1 MLGWNEIPEMV
12 NLTRNNV
19 YTTPILAHTHTR
31 GVKANTI
38 NDFSKERDSQLPGI
52 FYHVFP
58 QRENWIEASWG
69 TWRLYMPSGNQ
80 PWTVAM
86 ENLQMEILMGKSSN
100 YKWRNFWLP
109 CLITGGYSSGL
120 FANFPR
126 KNLISIVLAKQWS
139 LKPTIDPR
147 SSGSTGQWLGVG
159 TPRSP
164 DAFGVHII
172 IVWLWMLRH
181 LDIPPAYLGIEPL

>member
-38 NDFSKERDSQLPGI
+38 NDFSKDHDSQLPGI

-100 YKWRNFWLP
+100 YSSDIACRLCTALAVQQRQRSQLGLRPRQVASPPDWSTLNHLTINGEIFDCHFWLP
-109 CLITGGYSSGL
+109 EGTAQVFL
-120 FANFPR
+120 
-126 KNLISIVLAKQWS
+126 LIS
-139 LKPTIDPR
+139 
-147 SSGSTGQWLGVG
+147 LG
-159 TPRSP
+159 RIW
-164 DAFGVHII
+164 FQ
-172 IVWLWMLRH
+172 
-181 LDIPPAYLGIEPL
+181 